1 MYNRIF
7 LEMDI
12 DNVQNSPAIV
22 RAFLVKAHAAG
33 IKVDFL
39 DGVAS
44 WVESTANAQ
53 TPMSECDALVAFNQ
67 GSTDPAEWIDGLN
80 FDIEPHTLP
89 DWHTVTPGAPDN
101 YNQVYEANLMAIF
114 NHCMTVTRPTEMT
127 VTWSVGNDYYK
138 FVHGLWNPLLGSS
151 PYVDYVTVM
160 NYYGNENNFL
170 EGGSEDGTT
179 DVGGVS
185 NIVASLQGGIV
196 TAVFAV
202 ESMPPPYAP
211 AWMSFWSLG
220 YNPLEATLAAA
231 VAEFGSNKYFAG
243 TATHWYGTYFELK
256 AGTA

>member
-179 DVGGVS
+179 DVGGVG
-185 NIVASLQGGIV
+185 NILASLQGGIV
-196 TAVFAV
+196 TAVFA
-202 ESMPPPYAP
+202 
-211 AWMSFWSLG
+211 
-220 YNPLEATLAAA
+220 
-231 VAEFGSNKYFAG
+231 AEVKQLFF
-243 TATHWYGTYFELK
+243 F
-256 AGTA
+256 